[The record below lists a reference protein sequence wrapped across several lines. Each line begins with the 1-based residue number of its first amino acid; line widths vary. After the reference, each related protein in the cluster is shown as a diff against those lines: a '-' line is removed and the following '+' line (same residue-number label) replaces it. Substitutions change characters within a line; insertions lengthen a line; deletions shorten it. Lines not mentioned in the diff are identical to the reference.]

1 MNEELQTTGSTP
13 SAAGYS
19 EKSDAS
25 GPVAGVS
32 PVMRMRAKLKDRK
45 KLVMPGNKM
54 KESID
59 RLNTGGT
66 NRLFQYKLTI
76 PEVGDTIVY
85 ASSPAELRQKMR
97 MLINP
102 RFRGDVEIER
112 IFPGQAAQY
121 FMQKRMQFMR
131 NESTNEQVDKENQQ
145 MAQGKIAIEKKKVL
159 LKRQALQ
166 KQLQLKTAKLKKQ
179 VRAGA
184 EQDETR

>member
-1 MNEELQTTGSTP
+1 
-13 SAAGYS
+13 
-19 EKSDAS
+19 
-25 GPVAGVS
+25 
-32 PVMRMRAKLKDRK
+32 MRAKIKDIK

-59 RLNTGGT
+59 RLNPGGT

-121 FMQKRMQFMR
+121 FMQKRMKFMR
-131 NESTNEQVDKENQQ
+131 NEAVDKENQQ

-166 KQLQLKTAKLKKQ
+166 KQLQLKTQKLKKQ

>member
-25 GPVAGVS
+25 GPVAGVA
-32 PVMRMRAKLKDRK
+32 PRMRMRAKIKDIK

-59 RLNTGGT
+59 RLNPGGT

-121 FMQKRMQFMR
+121 FMQKRMKFMR
-131 NESTNEQVDKENQQ
+131 NEAVDKENQQ

-166 KQLQLKTAKLKKQ
+166 KQLQLKTQKLKKQ

>member
-1 MNEELQTTGSTP
+1 MTTGSTP

-19 EKSDAS
+19 EKSDAT

-32 PVMRMRAKLKDRK
+32 PIMKMRAKVKDKK

-54 KESID
+54 KEDID
-59 RLNTGGT
+59 RINPHGP
-66 NRLFQYKLTI
+66 NRLFQYKVNI
-76 PEVGDTIVY
+76 PEVGETIVY
-85 ASSPAELRQKMR
+85 ANSPAELRQKLR
-97 MLINP
+97 LIINP
-102 RFRGDVEIER
+102 RFREGIDIER
-112 IFPGQAAQY
+112 IFPGQAAQF

-131 NESTNEQVDKENQQ
+131 NEAVDKENQQ

-159 LKRQALQ
+159 LKKQALQ
-166 KQLQLKTAKLKKQ
+166 KQLQLKTQKLKKQ

>member
-1 MNEELQTTGSTP
+1 MTLMTTGSTP

-19 EKSDAS
+19 EKSDAT

-32 PVMRMRAKLKDRK
+32 PIMKMRAKVKDKK

-54 KESID
+54 KEDID
-59 RLNTGGT
+59 RINPHGP
-66 NRLFQYKLTI
+66 NRLFQYKVNI
-76 PEVGDTIVY
+76 PEVGETIVY
-85 ASSPAELRQKMR
+85 ANSPAELRQKLR
-97 MLINP
+97 LIINP
-102 RFRGDVEIER
+102 RFREGIDIER
-112 IFPGQAAQY
+112 IFPGQAAQF

-131 NESTNEQVDKENQQ
+131 NEAVDKENQQ

-159 LKRQALQ
+159 LKKQALQ
-166 KQLQLKTAKLKKQ
+166 KQLQLKTQKLKKQ

>member
-59 RLNTGGT
+59 RLNPGGP
-66 NRLFQYKLTI
+66 NRLFQYKINI
-76 PEVGDTIVY
+76 PGVGETIVY

-97 MLINP
+97 LLINP
-102 RFRGDVEIER
+102 RYRGDIEIER
-112 IFPGQAAQY
+112 IFPGQAAQF

-131 NESTNEQVDKENQQ
+131 NEQVDKENQQ

-159 LKRQALQ
+159 LKKQALQ
-166 KQLQLKTAKLKKQ
+166 KQLQLKTQKLKKQ

>member
-32 PVMRMRAKLKDRK
+32 PRMRMRAKIKDIK

-59 RLNTGGT
+59 RLNPGGT

-121 FMQKRMQFMR
+121 FMQKRMKFMR
-131 NESTNEQVDKENQQ
+131 NEAVDKENQQ

-166 KQLQLKTAKLKKQ
+166 KQLQLKTQKLKKQ